1 MSRWKPCRT
10 AAKHPKCQPVS
21 PLLLLLLSLLWQCQ
35 CIPWATRCPLLA
47 FESSQ
52 SHLVHACVCVCMLSR
67 FSRVRL
73 FVTPWAVAHQAPLS
87 VGFSRPEYW
96 TGLLSPPPGILPT
109 QGLNLCLLCLLHWQA
124 CSWQYSWGHQANT
137 FPAITETSAPLFLC
151 HTSNQRISSCALFT
165 VDIFRLIGEE

>member
-1 MSRWKPCRT
+1 MQNSVITAQLFLVPYGFFVFCCWRRGVSRWKPCRT

-52 SHLVHACVCVCMLSR
+52 SHPVHACVCVCMLSR
-67 FSRVRL
+67 LSRVRL

-124 CSWQYSWGHQANT
+124 CSLPRVPSGK
-137 FPAITETSAPLFLC
+137 P
-151 HTSNQRISSCALFT
+151 ISK
-165 VDIFRLIGEE
+165 